1 MNDHSNAQLLKLSML
16 LLLEQ
21 RVRDAEK
28 NELPFIIVNETS
40 RIIPYQQA
48 ILWQPQFSGKK
59 QIRSVSGVTAPD
71 PHSPFFLWLKKNL
84 PAMDRSLKC
93 RELPVLLAYDQLPVP
108 TQSEWTKWFSPHIMW
123 IPLMG
128 PGKKK
133 TGTLIL
139 VRTDPFQDADTTV
152 MRHISGAFGHAL
164 AHENKKK
171 ALSGNFWPQMRR
183 KMFFFLLLLTMVLL
197 FFVPIKQFTMA
208 PAEVIPVEPV
218 VIRSP
223 LDGVIKTIFK
233 SPNTMVTRGEPLFEL
248 DEIKLVSQRNVA
260 SQRLEIA
267 KAELLQA
274 QQMAFNNLE
283 AKAQIAILARKI
295 ELEQSEVKYLDA
307 LLHRIVVTA
316 LRDGLVIFDDPDE
329 WIGRPVEIGQKIIL
343 LANPDNI
350 ELKIS
355 IPVKDAVEFKDY
367 GPVDFFMNI
376 SPTLPFK
383 AKVRHISYSTHVTLE
398 NTTAYRMWASF
409 LTVPENARIGLQ
421 GTAKVYGVPTSAG
434 IWILRKPLNMI
445 LRWLN

>member
-1 MNDHSNAQLLKLSML
+1 MNDSSNSQLLKLSLL

-40 RIIPYQQA
+40 KIIPYQQA
-48 ILWQPQFSGKK
+48 ILWQPQLSWKK
-59 QIRSVSGVTAPD
+59 QIRSISGVTAPD

-84 PAMDRSLKC
+84 PAMERCLKC
-93 RELPVLLAYDQLPVP
+93 SELPVLLAYDQLPAPV
-108 TQSEWTKWFSPHIMW
+108 QSEWTKWFSPYIMW
-123 IPLMG
+123 IPLSG

-133 TGTLIL
+133 SGTLML
-139 VRTDPFQDADTTV
+139 VRTDPFQDAETTV

-164 AHENKKK
+164 AHENKRSSV
-171 ALSGNFWPQMRR
+171 SGNFWQQIRR
-183 KMFFFLLLLTMVLL
+183 KIFFFLLLLTMSLL
-197 FFVPIKQFTMA
+197 FFLPIRQFTMA

-233 SPNTMVTRGEPLFEL
+233 SPNTMVSRGEPLFEL
-248 DEIKLVSQRNVA
+248 DEIKLVSQRDVA

-267 KAELLQA
+267 RTELLQA

-283 AKAQIAILARKI
+283 AKSQIAILAQKI
-295 ELEQSEVKYLDA
+295 ELEQSEVNYLEA
-307 LLHRIVVTA
+307 LLKRIVVRA
-316 LRDGLVIFDDPDE
+316 PQNGLLIFDDPDE

-355 IPVKDAVEFKDY
+355 IPVKEAVEFKEY
-367 GPVDFFMNI
+367 GSIDFFMNI
-376 SPTLPFK
+376 SPTLPSK
-383 AKVRHISYSTHVTLE
+383 ATVRHISYSTHVTLE

-409 LTVPENARIGLQ
+409 ITVPENARIGLQ
-421 GTAKVYGVPTSAG
+421 GTAKVYGSPTHLG